1 MTQLCILASGSSST
15 SSQVRFLSEFLY
27 LLNVIAAVR
36 SSGAFKHFSVDL
48 FRESWYDLIMA
59 SLTPKQIGGHTYYY
73 ARFCQRVDGKP
84 KIVRTVYLGK
94 IDDLVAAA
102 EGLKHPPQPLETE
115 VAAFG
120 DIAALF
126 AIAQRLDL
134 VRLLD
139 SVLPPKRH
147 QGLSVGQYLLLAAI
161 NRAVSPSSKLQFAG
175 WYRETA
181 LKRLLPTDPAALS
194 AQNFWNHMNR
204 IGASHVLECEKQI
217 TQRLIQDFQLDLR
230 ALVYD
235 GTNFFTYINTRTPA
249 ELPQRGH
256 NKQKRGDLRQ
266 VSLGLLVSAEFHIP
280 LFHKVYVGNV
290 NDCTEFRSITEEIST
305 HYRQLAESCDH
316 ITLVFDKGNNSE
328 EAFASLQNTPFH
340 FVGSLVP
347 SQHSELLAISRQQF
361 RTLAQPGLEDVEA
374 YRTQKKVFGQPRT
387 IVVTFNQNLYDGQ
400 LQGLTAHLDKACGKL
415 RALQS
420 NLERR
425 REGKVKGGKAPTLE
439 SVKKQIHTICSA
451 QFVEKI
457 LKAEVQQIHK
467 GLELTFRTDQEALDQ
482 ICRLQFGKTILFT
495 DNDGWTDEEIVSAY
509 RSQYHIEDAF
519 KQMKNPHFLGWS
531 PMFHWTDSKIQVHA
545 FYCVLAL
552 LLTSLLQREL
562 ARNGESLSIN
572 RMLEELGGIRE
583 TLIVYPRRQGQ
594 RKAPTATCLTRMN
607 EIQLRLFSLLDLQRF
622 FPAVH

>member
-1 MTQLCILASGSSST
+1 
-15 SSQVRFLSEFLY
+15 
-27 LLNVIAAVR
+27 
-36 SSGAFKHFSVDL
+36 
-48 FRESWYDLIMA
+48 MA
-59 SLTPKQIGGHTYYY
+59 SLTPKKIGGHIYYY

-120 DIAALF
+120 DIVALF
-126 AIAQRLDL
+126 DIAQRLDL

-139 SVLPPKRH
+139 SVLPLKRN

-161 NRAVSPSSKLQFAG
+161 NRAVSPSSKLQFAD
-175 WYRETA
+175 WYRQTA
-181 LKRLLPTDPAALS
+181 LTRLLPADPAALS
-194 AQNFWNHMNR
+194 SQNFWNHMDR
-204 IGASHVLECEKQI
+204 VSASHVLECEKQI
-217 TQRLIQDFQLDLR
+217 TQRLIQHFQLDLR

-280 LFHKVYVGNV
+280 LFHKVYAGNV
-290 NDCTEFRSITEEIST
+290 NDSTEFRTITEELST

-328 EAFASLQNTPFH
+328 VAFESLQNTPFH

-347 SQHSELLAISRQQF
+347 SQHSELLTIPRAQF
-361 RTLAQPGLEDVEA
+361 RALAQPGLDDVEA

-387 IVVTFNQNLYDGQ
+387 IVVTFNHNLYDGQ

-420 NLERR
+420 HLERR
-425 REGKVKGGKAPTLE
+425 REGKVKGGKAPTLD
-439 SVKKQIHTICSA
+439 SMKKQIHSICSA

-457 LKAEVQQIHK
+457 LKAEVQQVHK

-482 ICRLQFGKTILFT
+482 LCRLQFGKTILFT
-495 DNDGWTDEEIVSAY
+495 DNADWTDEEIVLAY

-562 ARNGESLSIN
+562 AQKGESFSIN
-572 RMLEELGGIRE
+572 RILEELGGIRE

-594 RKAPTATCLTRMN
+594 RKAPTAACLTRMN
-607 EIQLRLFSLLDLQRF
+607 ALQQQLFSLLDLQRF
-622 FPAVH
+622 SPVNH